1 MRFEWDRRKALANFA
16 KHGVT
21 FEEAVVAFRD
31 LFSLTISDP
40 DHSQGEPRYLLLGQS
55 YEGRLLVVS
64 HTERGETVR
73 IINARRAGRRETR
86 LYEEGED

>member
-1 MRFEWDRRKALANFA
+1 MRFEWDRRKALANLA

-21 FEEAVVAFRD
+21 FEEAVGAFRD

-73 IINARRAGRRETR
+73 IINARRARRRETR